1 MIELTLE
8 TAGAPAF
15 AGPLDLLLAI
25 VRRNGYPLDRL
36 PLAEITRQFTAYVQ
50 QSNEHMLE
58 LGSDFCETV
67 SWLVLLK
74 SRMLLPGHSE
84 GREVAPEDE
93 QVQALSGLLEERL
106 AMVGLGAGLDAGHA
120 GRLKQQAVLET
131 QRGED
136 APRTTPT
143 VQDALASARRAMAS
157 ARAYA
162 EAHVA
167 AEPSL
172 SLDEV
177 LGRLQARVAA
187 LAPGQTVSPIVC
199 LCSHC
204 WNSRGAAGSGSTS
217 PHLWRRS
224 GYSGRLRQARRT
236 RQSTND
242 TLEKQQS
249 DRAPPNAESSQECH
263 HESTAAAMA
272 AALPLRAREDP
283 RSRPLRYLL
292 HVTAS
297 GPRLLRWPAR
307 KNTHPRWSS
316 LPRLRSRRPR
326 EAHACRAPS
335 KAWSLDTCL
344 AHYPLSGLPCQGEP
358 HLRAPERLAGAAA
371 PALARAASARA

>member
-84 GREVAPEDE
+84 GREVAPEEELRRALVAHE

-187 LAPGQTVSPIVC
+187 LAPGQTVSTRAWFERNHSAEAHSLLV
-199 LCSHC
+199 L
-204 WNSRGAAGSGSTS
+204 ALLELA
-217 PHLWRRS
+217 RR
-224 GYSGRLRQARRT
+224 GRLWIYQPAPLAPLWVQRPPET
-236 RQSTND
+236 GETNA
-242 TLEKQQS
+242 TVNERHPRKTAKRS
-249 DRAPPNAESSQECH
+249 RSSQ
-263 HESTAAAMA
+263 
-272 AALPLRAREDP
+272 
-283 RSRPLRYLL
+283 
-292 HVTAS
+292 
-297 GPRLLRWPAR
+297 R
-307 KNTHPRWSS
+307 KV
-316 LPRLRSRRPR
+316 
-326 EAHACRAPS
+326 
-335 KAWSLDTCL
+335 
-344 AHYPLSGLPCQGEP
+344 
-358 HLRAPERLAGAAA
+358 LAGT
-371 PALARAASARA
+371 PL